1 MKRLPKIVSLK
12 YLENMVREQE
22 EKEKPKIGYVYDT
35 ELKLL
40 QIVNKDI

>member
-1 MKRLPKIVSLK
+1 MIK
-12 YLENMVREQE
+12 EQE
-22 EKEKPKIGYVYDT
+22 EKEKKDKMIGYVYADVYDT